1 MKENSTIVFIEGKE
15 YFVDDIRIDN
25 DGRVMYNV
33 YCEHNVTENQLK
45 DVEEFV
51 KKLLKVS

>member
-1 MKENSTIVFIEGKE
+1 MNENSTIVFIEGKE
-15 YFVDDIRIDN
+15 YFVDDIRIGD
-25 DGRVMYNV
+25 DGRVAYDV
-33 YCEHNVTENQLK
+33 YCEHQATETQLK